1 MGCDCGCDCDWG
13 FANMNVLGCAWPGCE
28 RQTGIGND
36 LMESGTDCMMRHDG
50 GPRTESGKVYSSG
63 RGKMG

>member
-1 MGCDCGCDCDWG
+1 
-13 FANMNVLGCAWPGCE
+13 MNVLGCAWPVCE

-50 GPRTESGKVYSSG
+50 GPRTESGKVYSFG
-63 RGKMG
+63 RGKME